1 MKILVAYYSRT
12 GNTKKMAE
20 AVAQGVKEENVT
32 CDVKEIRKVSVDDLL
47 GYEALIFGSP
57 TYYGS
62 MAAEL
67 KKLIDDSVK
76 HHGKLAG
83 KVGGAFTSSGMAGG
97 GGETTIFSI
106 LQALLI
112 HGMII
117 VGDAKIQHYGP
128 LAVGTPNKEAL
139 KTCHKYGRK
148 IARLASKLRGCE
160 S

>member
-1 MKILVAYYSRT
+1 MKILIAYYSRT
-12 GNTKKMAE
+12 GNTKAMAE
-20 AVAQGVKEENVT
+20 AIAQGVKEESVT
-32 CDVKEIRKVSVDDLL
+32 CDLKAIAKVGVDELL
-47 GYEALIFGSP
+47 DYDGLIFGSP

-67 KKLIDDSVK
+67 KKLFDESVK

-112 HGMII
+112 HGMVI
-117 VGDAKIQHYGP
+117 VGDAKLQHYGP

-139 KTCHKYGRK
+139 ATCHKYGQK
-148 IARLASKLRGCE
+148 LARLTSKLRGQI
-160 S
+160 